1 MVSKTNTK
9 NNAEITN
16 NTRVGLFWKAGAD
29 SYLADFDLEGK
40 HDASLVILCARLLR
54 SKMLILN
61 LLDLA
66 TSETMS

>member
-1 MVSKTNTK
+1 M
-9 NNAEITN
+9 
-16 NTRVGLFWKAGAD
+16 GLFWKAGAD

>member
-1 MVSKTNTK
+1 M
-9 NNAEITN
+9 
-16 NTRVGLFWKAGAD
+16 GLFWKAGAD
-29 SYLADFDLEGK
+29 SSYLADFDLEGK